1 VIQVAENKMEAV
13 AQLFRKQLGEEFIIA
28 VRQIKYVALFSYD
41 GLEIF
46 NTYCDC
52 WMVDYENLGNL
63 LTGEAV
69 IIDD

>member
-1 VIQVAENKMEAV
+1 MAENKMEAV
-13 AQLFRKQLGEEFIIA
+13 AAMFGKKLGEEFIIA